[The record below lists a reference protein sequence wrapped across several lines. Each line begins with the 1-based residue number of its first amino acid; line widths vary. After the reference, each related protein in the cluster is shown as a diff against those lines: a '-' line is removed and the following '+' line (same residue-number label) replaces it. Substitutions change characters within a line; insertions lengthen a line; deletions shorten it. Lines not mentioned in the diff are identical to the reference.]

1 MYYIC
6 NMKNKK
12 EKIVTIRISEK
23 EYDILNKNADLG
35 RGIDYS
41 DGSSSNLSLFDWIYE
56 PKKEPNYDK

>member
-23 EYDILNKNADLG
+23 EYDILNKNADKLG
-35 RGIDYS
+35 LS
-41 DGSSSNLSLFDWIYE
+41 PSSYLRMCGLKNKIEWEEKD
-56 PKKEPNYDK
+56 

>member
-23 EYDILNKNADLG
+23 EYDILNKNADKLG
-35 RGIDYS
+35 
-41 DGSSSNLSLFDWIYE
+41 LSLSSYLRMCGLKNKIE
-56 PKKEPNYDK
+56 